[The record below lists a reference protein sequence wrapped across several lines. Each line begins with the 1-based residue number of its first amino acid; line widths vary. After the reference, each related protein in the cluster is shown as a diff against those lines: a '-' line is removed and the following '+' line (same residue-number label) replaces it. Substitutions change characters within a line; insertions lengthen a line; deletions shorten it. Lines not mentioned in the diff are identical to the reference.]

1 MFNYL
6 VRLLRFIQKFTGD
19 RKQMSIKVELKLF
32 Y

>member
-1 MFNYL
+1 MFNDL
-6 VRLLRFIQKFTGD
+6 VKLLCFIQKFRGE